1 MAPHETEKLDAIL
14 RQLGELRT
22 ELLGSSDV
30 AVEKPTGRLPR
41 LETAVAGHESRI
53 RRLEGFVLM
62 VAGALGLVKAGAWL
76 FSLFLHK

>member
-22 ELLGSSDV
+22 ELLGSSDI

-41 LETAVAGHESRI
+41 LERVVDGHESRI
-53 RRLEGFVLM
+53 RRIEGFVLM
-62 VAGALGLVKAGAWL
+62 IAGALGLIKAGAWA
-76 FSLFLHK
+76 FSLFHK